1 MNKLRSIRSLV
12 ATLALTAA
20 SGALAGCGGAG
31 NELRLFSTEW
41 RDDQGK
47 SIGEVEARLRSAKP
61 AANTDL
67 VVAVAGQRADKLVGV
82 SLSTGATWA
91 FGHALDARPIIAGAV
106 VVGSGGGELFAL
118 DATSGK
124 RLWARPSGGAA
135 LLGAGD
141 DGNVT
146 AVTVAR
152 GTGSAILVVGR
163 DGSVKQQIESER
175 PIGDPAVVGGVVFV
189 PWAGQYVSAIDG
201 ASGDEI
207 GRVTLRD
214 KVSRAVVVDGT
225 LYFGENAFVRF
236 DDRISFA
243 SRGQANR
250 VVLPSRELPGT
261 PRLLSSGEEKLPP
274 VANARDR
281 DRLFAR
287 PSSADGPLSIDANRF
302 YASYFRLVLGFDAKD
317 GHLAWVHTHDAD
329 YLGGDAVNGGVV
341 LCDDRGK
348 IVVLDA
354 RTGQVALEQSFGE
367 PIHSCVAHT
376 DDFRAPAVSAQAPS
390 LGEQITKA
398 VENREASLVTAQR
411 LLLRELSTLSD
422 ESATKTL
429 IDIASDERAA
439 PVLVAD
445 ARAGIAARRNGAD
458 VMLASLSRHYDFL
471 RDVLR
476 PPPVGPL
483 ADALAA
489 MKETRAAPLLAAHVL
504 DPANSDEDVRRAAVA
519 LTTLATKSELG
530 ELQQFFGNYRA
541 NAASEDVATAVAN
554 VGAAIVRLDPVAGR
568 ALVDAALKDEM
579 TVPFAKARL
588 DALLTAMPKEGAASP
603 ESKGGAP
610 ARPSTKPSPADAKA
624 PVNDA
629 GAPKPE
635 DKAWG
640 PLAPK

>member
-1 MNKLRSIRSLV
+1 MNELGSIRSLAALCTLTV
-12 ATLALTAA
+12 A
-20 SGALAGCGGAG
+20 ALAGCGGSG

-67 VVAVAGQRADKLVGV
+67 VVGVAGQKVDKLVGV
-82 SLSTGATWA
+82 SLSSGSTWS
-91 FGHALDARPIIAGAV
+91 FGHALDARPIIAGSV

-118 DATSGK
+118 DAASGK

-189 PWAGQYVSAIDG
+189 PWAGQYVSAVDG

-236 DDRISFA
+236 DDRIAFA
-243 SRGQANR
+243 SRGEANR

-287 PSSADGPLSIDANRF
+287 PSSAEGPLTIDANHF

-317 GHLAWVHTHDAD
+317 GHLTWVHTHDAD
-329 YLGGDAVNGGVV
+329 YLGGSAINGGVV
-341 LCDDRGK
+341 LCDDQGK

-354 RTGQVALEQSFGE
+354 RSGQVALEQSFGE
-367 PIHSCVAHT
+367 PVHSCVAHT

-458 VMLASLSRHYDFL
+458 VMLAALSKHYDFL

-519 LTTLATKSELG
+519 LTTLATKNELG
-530 ELQQFFGNYRA
+530 ELQQFFGNNRA
-541 NAASEDVATAVAN
+541 TAASEDVATAVAN
-554 VGAAIVRLDPVAGR
+554 VGAAIVRIDPVAGR

-588 DALLTAMPKEGAASP
+588 DALLTAMPKEGAAAP
-603 ESKGGAP
+603 ESKGGA
-610 ARPSTKPSPADAKA
+610 RPSAKPPAGDTKA
-624 PVNDA
+624 PANDA
-629 GAPKPE
+629 SAPKPE

>member
-1 MNKLRSIRSLV
+1 MNKLGSIRSL
-12 ATLALTAA
+12 AAALTLSVAA
-20 SGALAGCGGAG
+20 GALAGCGGGG
-31 NELRLFSTEW
+31 NELRLFSTDW

-47 SIGEVEARLRSAKP
+47 SIGEIEARLRGAKHSSS
-61 AANTDL
+61 TDL

-82 SLSTGATWA
+82 SLSSGSTWA
-91 FGHALDARPIIAGAV
+91 FDHRLDARPIIAGSV

-118 DATSGK
+118 DAASGK

-146 AVTVAR
+146 AVSVSR
-152 GTGSAILVVGR
+152 GTGSVILVVGR
-163 DGSVKQQIESER
+163 DGSVKRQIESER
-175 PIGDPAVVGGVVFV
+175 PVGDPAVVGGVVFV

-214 KVSRAVVVDGT
+214 KVSRAVVIDRT
-225 LYFGENAFVRF
+225 LYFGELAFVRF

-243 SRGQANR
+243 SRGEANR
-250 VVLPSRELPGT
+250 VTLPSRELPGT

-274 VANARDR
+274 IANARDR

-287 PSSADGPLSIDANRF
+287 PSSAEGPVTIDANRF

-317 GHLAWVHTHDAD
+317 GHLSWVHTHDAD

-341 LCDDRGK
+341 LCDERGK

-354 RTGQVALEQSFGE
+354 SSGQVALEQSFGE

-376 DDFRAPAVSAQAPS
+376 DDFRAPSTTAPAPS

-411 LLLRELSTLSD
+411 LLLRELATLSD
-422 ESATKTL
+422 EAATKTL
-429 IDIASDERAA
+429 IGIASDERAA

-445 ARAGIAARRNGAD
+445 ARAGIAARRNGEAA
-458 VMLASLSRHYDFL
+458 MLSALSGHYDFL

-489 MKETRAAPLLAAHVL
+489 MKETRAAPLLASHIL

-519 LTTLATKSELG
+519 LATLATKSELG

-541 NAASEDVATAVAN
+541 TAVSEDIATAVAN

-579 TVPFAKARL
+579 TVPLAKARL
-588 DALLTAMPKEGAASP
+588 TALLTAMPKEGAASP

-610 ARPSTKPSPADAKA
+610 SRPSAKPPAGDAKA
-624 PVNDA
+624 PA
-629 GAPKPE
+629 SAAKPE

>member
-1 MNKLRSIRSLV
+1 MNELGSIRSLAALCTLTV
-12 ATLALTAA
+12 A
-20 SGALAGCGGAG
+20 ALAGCGGSG

-67 VVAVAGQRADKLVGV
+67 VVGVAGQKVDKLVGV
-82 SLSTGATWA
+82 SLSNGSTWS
-91 FGHALDARPIIAGAV
+91 FGHALDARPIIAGSV

-118 DATSGK
+118 DAASGK

-236 DDRISFA
+236 DDRIAFA
-243 SRGQANR
+243 SRGEANR

-287 PSSADGPLSIDANRF
+287 PSSAEGPLTIDANHF

-317 GHLAWVHTHDAD
+317 GHLTWVHTHDAD
-329 YLGGDAVNGGVV
+329 YLGGSAINGGVV
-341 LCDDRGK
+341 LCDDQGK

-354 RTGQVALEQSFGE
+354 RSGQVALEQSFGE
-367 PIHSCVAHT
+367 PVHSCVAHT

-458 VMLASLSRHYDFL
+458 VMLAALSKHYDFL

-489 MKETRAAPLLAAHVL
+489 MKETRAAPLLASHVL

-519 LTTLATKSELG
+519 LTTLATKNELA
-530 ELQQFFGNYRA
+530 ELQQFFGNNRA
-541 NAASEDVATAVAN
+541 TAASEDVATAVAN
-554 VGAAIVRLDPVAGR
+554 VGAAIVRIDPVAGR

-588 DALLTAMPKEGAASP
+588 DALLTAMPKEGAAAP
-603 ESKGGAP
+603 ESKGGA
-610 ARPSTKPSPADAKA
+610 RPSAKPPAGDTKA
-624 PVNDA
+624 PANDA
-629 GAPKPE
+629 SAPKPE

>member
-1 MNKLRSIRSLV
+1 MNELGSIRSL
-12 ATLALTAA
+12 ALCTLAVA
-20 SGALAGCGGAG
+20 ALAGCGGSG

-67 VVAVAGQRADKLVGV
+67 VVGVAGQKVDKLVGV
-82 SLSTGATWA
+82 SLSNGSTWS
-91 FGHALDARPIIAGAV
+91 FGHPLDARPIIAGSV

-118 DATSGK
+118 DAASGK

-189 PWAGQYVSAIDG
+189 PWAGQYVSAVDG

-236 DDRISFA
+236 DDRIAFA
-243 SRGQANR
+243 SRGEANR

-287 PSSADGPLSIDANRF
+287 PSSAEGPLTIDANHF

-317 GHLAWVHTHDAD
+317 GHLTWVHTHDAD
-329 YLGGDAVNGGVV
+329 YLGGSAINGGVV
-341 LCDDRGK
+341 LCDDQGK

-354 RTGQVALEQSFGE
+354 RSGQVALEQSFGE
-367 PIHSCVAHT
+367 PVHSCVAHT

-458 VMLASLSRHYDFL
+458 VMLAALSKHYDFL

-489 MKETRAAPLLAAHVL
+489 MKETRAAPLLASHVL

-519 LTTLATKSELG
+519 LTTLATKNELG
-530 ELQQFFGNYRA
+530 ELQQFFGNNRA
-541 NAASEDVATAVAN
+541 TAASEDVATAVAN
-554 VGAAIVRLDPVAGR
+554 VGAAIVRIDPVAGR

-588 DALLTAMPKEGAASP
+588 DALLTAMPKEGAAAP
-603 ESKGGAP
+603 ESKGGA
-610 ARPSTKPSPADAKA
+610 RPSAKPPAGDTKA
-624 PVNDA
+624 PANDA
-629 GAPKPE
+629 SAPKPE